1 MIIWLAYLASFPI
14 VFALF
19 AAAEIR
25 RNPHRYP

>member
-1 MIIWLAYLASFPI
+1 MIIWLAYLASFPV

-25 RNPHRYP
+25 RNPNQYR